1 MRGAWLIVSLC
12 LGCSSSATNDTQ
24 NTSGGGGGNGGSVTG
39 GTGGALG
46 GAAGVVGTG
55 GSAAGGQAGG
65 AGTGGDP
72 CQNDALKINEV
83 STTGSG
89 ATDEFIELYN
99 PRATSVSLDGYSLQ
113 TAGPTGTA
121 SIVWQDETGQPIA
134 GYGYFVIKGA
144 GFAEGSDGS
153 MSSGKSIPDVG
164 GVGLFVEETKL
175 VDALAYGTVAG
186 THPFLEGAAANNEG
200 VAPSSMARSA
210 DGHDCDNNS
219 VDFVVTQR
227 TPGSTN
233 TP

>member
-134 GYGYFVIKGA
+134 GYG
-144 GFAEGSDGS
+144 
-153 MSSGKSIPDVG
+153 
-164 GVGLFVEETKL
+164 LFVEETKL